1 MSRLGMLVR
10 RSVAAPGEDGEWSPL
25 PLGSRMDV
33 MLAIA
38 TCMPGDED
46 DVARL
51 SLALEVE
58 SAEDSEE
65 PRSIVV
71 RGDWGEPE
79 LEVLRALCE
88 LLDARF
94 FDAAAMEFVRL

>member
-1 MSRLGMLVR
+1 MSRHGMLVP
-10 RSVAAPGEDGEWSPL
+10 RSAGQPDAEGDWTAPS
-25 PLGSRMDV
+25 LGSRMDV

-46 DVARL
+46 QVARL
-51 SLALEVE
+51 SLTLEVE
-58 SAEDSEE
+58 SADESEE
-65 PRSIVV
+65 PRCIVA

-94 FDAAAMEFVRL
+94 FDAAALDFVRL